1 MTDRAKETYSP
12 RHVAVI
18 MDGNGRWA
26 ARRGL
31 PRRAGHRAGASAV
44 RRTVEVAVAMGL
56 EQLTL
61 YVFSTE
67 NWRRPK
73 SEVDALMRLFRR
85 FLRQERRTLLKNGVR
100 LRAIGRLENLPRSVA
115 HALADVI
122 EDTRAGSAMTLCLA
136 VNYGGRAE
144 LVDAFRKM
152 ARDVAS
158 GETAADAVDDVLV
171 EERLYQPDM
180 PPLDLIIRTG
190 GEMRLSNFLLW
201 QAAYAE
207 IWVTPVLW
215 PDFGEN
221 DLRAAVAAFRYRDRR
236 FGALTATASA

>member
-1 MTDRAKETYSP
+1 
-12 RHVAVI
+12 

-26 ARRGL
+26 ERRGL
-31 PRRAGHRAGASAV
+31 PRRAGHRAGARAV
-44 RRTVEVAVAMGL
+44 RRTVEAAVAMGL

-73 SEVDALMRLFRR
+73 EEVDALMRLFRK

-100 LRAIGRLENLPRSVA
+100 LLAIGQTERLPLPVR
-115 HALADVI
+115 HALAETI
-122 EDTRAGSAMTLCLA
+122 EDTRTGRAMTLCLA

-144 LVDAFRKM
+144 LVDAVRRV
-152 ARDVAS
+152 ARAVAS
-158 GETAADAVDDVLV
+158 GETAVEAVDDALL
-171 EERLYQPDM
+171 EACLYQPDM
-180 PPLDLIIRTG
+180 APLDLIIRTG

-215 PDFGEN
+215 PDFGED
-221 DLRAAVAAFRYRDRR
+221 DLRAAVSAFQFRDRR
-236 FGALTATASA
+236 FGGRPATATA

>member
-1 MTDRAKETYSP
+1 
-12 RHVAVI
+12 

-26 ARRGL
+26 ERCGL
-31 PRRAGHRAGASAV
+31 PRRAGHRAGARAV
-44 RRTVEVAVAMGL
+44 RRTVEAAVAMGL
-56 EQLTL
+56 GQLTL

-73 SEVDALMRLFRR
+73 EEVDALMRLFRK

-100 LRAIGRLENLPRSVA
+100 LRAIGRTERLPRSVA
-115 HALADVI
+115 HALADTI
-122 EDTRAGSAMTLCLA
+122 KETRAGTAMTLCLA

-144 LVDAFRKM
+144 LVDAFRRV

-158 GETAADAVDDVLV
+158 GQTSVEAVNDTVL
-171 EERLYQPDM
+171 EACLYQPDM

-215 PDFGEN
+215 PDFGED
-221 DLRAAVAAFRYRDRR
+221 DLSAAVSAFQSRDRR
-236 FGALTATASA
+236 FGALPATATA